1 MATAIRR
8 APPSRRAGRKPGIA
22 AYALALCLL
31 GGVAQAQTRTG
42 AESALGSNLQGL
54 LTAGH
59 ALSPA
64 LRAASLE
71 SEAAIAR
78 AAGAGGLDD
87 PTISDSYQYYESP
100 GVFSAHTV
108 MISQA
113 FPLWGKRDLRRAA
126 AQADVDAARGR
137 EQAARDELD
146 EKIKTNFAQYV
157 ALTRSIALNHQM
169 QTLVQRLRRAAD
181 ARYADGGGAQPDA
194 IRAQSEETANRLE
207 LIRLEGERRTTHIRL
222 NTLVARPSEAPLA
235 EPAPAQASLP
245 TIPSLHALL
254 EIARTASP
262 ALSAQSAEI
271 NAARTRSDLADRTW
285 YPDITVGAGPV
296 VQTNNHP
303 VGFAVTVGM
312 NIPVPWG
319 REASGQQ
326 VAAANLGGAK
336 QRYDAALRDVEAA
349 LGEATA
355 RIEAAQQTAQLLRA
369 ESLPQA
375 RAAAQAMLAAYSQG
389 RGSLADS
396 IDAER
401 RIRSTE
407 LAVLQAEL
415 DEQISRAAIE
425 RLIGRDL

>member
-1 MATAIRR
+1 MVTAMRR
-8 APPSRRAGRKPGIA
+8 ARLSGCAGRKPGIA
-22 AYALALCLL
+22 AYVFALSLL
-31 GGVAQAQTRTG
+31 GGMAQAQTGT
-42 AESALGSNLQGL
+42 APALGSSLPGL
-54 LTAGH
+54 LSAGH
-59 ALSPA
+59 ALSPT
-64 LRAASLE
+64 LRAAALE

-78 AAGAGGLDD
+78 AAGAGVLDD
-87 PTISDSYQYYESP
+87 PTISDSYQYYQSP

-113 FPLWGKRDLRRAA
+113 FPLWGKRDLRREA

-137 EQAARDELD
+137 EQAAHDELD
-146 EKIKTNFAQYV
+146 EKIKANFAQYV
-157 ALTRSIALNHQM
+157 ALTRSITLNHQM
-169 QTLVQRLRRAAD
+169 QTLAQRLRRAAD

-194 IRAQSEETANRLE
+194 IRAQGEETANRLE
-207 LIRLEGERRTTHIRL
+207 LIRLESDRRTAQIRL
-222 NTLVARPSEAPLA
+222 NTLVARPGEAPLA
-235 EPAPAQASLP
+235 EPAATQAPVSA
-245 TIPSLHALL
+245 IPSLNALL

-271 NAARTRSDLADRTW
+271 NAARMRRDLADRAW

-326 VAAANLGGAK
+326 EAAANLGGAK

-349 LGEATA
+349 LGEAA
-355 RIEAAQQTAQLLRA
+355 SRIEAARQTAQLLRA
-369 ESLPQA
+369 EGLPQA
-375 RAAAQAMLAAYSQG
+375 RAAAQAMLAAYGQG
-389 RGSLADS
+389 RGSLADA

-401 RIRSTE
+401 QIRATE